1 MCEEKPGMKKNFP
14 VFAVLIIS
22 MLSGCSRSF
31 VGTLFLFSF
40 RDIVAYVSFALVL
53 SIIVAV
59 LSDENWRTAFWISF
73 ILSLLLTPI
82 AGLIYCL
89 ILLTRR

>member
-1 MCEEKPGMKKNFP
+1 M
-14 VFAVLIIS
+14 
-22 MLSGCSRSF
+22 
-31 VGTLFLFSF
+31 GTLFLFSF
-40 RDIVAYVSFALVL
+40 RDIVAYVSFALGL
-53 SIIVAV
+53 SVIVAV

>member
-1 MCEEKPGMKKNFP
+1 MKRYLP
-14 VFAVLIIS
+14 VFALLALL
-22 MLSGCSRSF
+22 MLTGCSRSF

-40 RDIVAYVSFALVL
+40 RDIVAYVSFALGL
-53 SIIVAV
+53 SVIVAV